1 MADPVRHFS
10 NYVLDSAAQ
19 ETDSTF
25 LPVLIDIKHSGIYWG
40 PDTGEGQARQENGH
54 LRLVNDVR
62 GLMFKGD
69 DVAPRWYA
77 PCTFS
82 FKPGKDDGKN
92 TANASVT
99 ISAADSRII
108 EVIRSIEESLYCQVV
123 ALYAKMKSDTGKVTY
138 TFTKIYGKEFEMTS
152 VSWDGISAQWTLNPD
167 STLDSNTPR
176 DKGSLFRFPSI
187 VTKV

>member
-10 NYVLDSAAQ
+10 NFVLDSSAQ
-19 ETDSTF
+19 ESDSSF
-25 LPVLIDIKHSGIYWG
+25 LPVLVDIRHSGIYWG
-40 PDTGEGQARQENGH
+40 PDAGGETSQENGH

-62 GLMFKGD
+62 GVKYKGD
-69 DVAPRWYA
+69 DPVPYWYA

-92 TANASVT
+92 KANASIT

-108 EVIRSIEESLYCQVV
+108 EVIRSIEEDLVCQVV
-123 ALYAKMKSDTGKVTY
+123 ALYGKVKNDEGRVSY
-138 TFTKIYGKEFEMTS
+138 TFTKVYGKEFDMTS
-152 VSWDGISAQWTLNPD
+152 VNWDGISAQFTLNPD
-167 STLDSNTPR
+167 STLDMNTPR

-187 VTKV
+187 TVKV